1 MRVADVGASWHT
13 RDATATICV
22 TSLHVRISPDQL
34 QWLESQTRPFHNKS
48 AVIRDLI
55 ESAMQGVDGVAKLA
69 TCSAGAEPPQGN
81 LGPLTG
87 NKPSLKQLEAKAQ
100 VLELQQQPLKEPA
113 VPSSAHSIN
122 HEKKHNVI
130 KSPEKARKPRAK
142 NTKGTP
148 EFEAFWKIY
157 LRCRHRANGQSK
169 PKAFT
174 VWQQLVPEHLTADD
188 LTRAIEQ
195 AVNDIECRQALGEF
209 ASPLPD

>member
-1 MRVADVGASWHT
+1 
-13 RDATATICV
+13 
-22 TSLHVRISPDQL
+22 
-34 QWLESQTRPFHNKS
+34 
-48 AVIRDLI
+48 
-55 ESAMQGVDGVAKLA
+55 MQGVDGVAIVRPRSG
-69 TCSAGAEPPQGN
+69 TAEPPQGN
-81 LGPLTG
+81 LGLLTG
-87 NKPSLKQLEAKAQ
+87 NKPSLKQPKGPTQ

-113 VPSSAHSIN
+113 VSSLAHSIN

-130 KSPEKARKPRAK
+130 NSPEKARKPRAK

-169 PKAFT
+169 PKAFI

-195 AVNDIECRQALGEF
+195 AVNDIESRQGLGEF
-209 ASPLPD
+209 ASPLPDCFRWMRDECYAVYLEDHEPMKTKPSWKL